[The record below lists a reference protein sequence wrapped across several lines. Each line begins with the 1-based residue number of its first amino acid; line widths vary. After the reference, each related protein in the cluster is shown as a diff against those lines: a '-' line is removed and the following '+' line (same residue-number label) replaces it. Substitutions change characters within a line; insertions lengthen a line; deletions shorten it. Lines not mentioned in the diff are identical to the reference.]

1 MTRALSL
8 TCLALIALGGSAWA
22 RPSIAVLGL
31 EVVDPTGTPTKEDTV
46 VAKQLTDG
54 LRARAQVSNG
64 PYALAPGSDKE
75 LIDEKLVNSCD
86 SEAATCMASIA
97 AQMGADMLLYGHLQK
112 EKSGRAYEVTLKLL
126 DVHRKVVEKSSN
138 QLIPLSQAN
147 ETSLKVWSKTLY
159 ANLTGQQST
168 GVLVVKVSNADR
180 GTILINGDEKGNIT
194 NGVGQVSGLSEGTY
208 KLAVESQGYR
218 RYEQEV
224 SVHAGETETVPVR
237 LEKPDEG
244 GNVIE
249 PPPGGGIIETTTASG
264 NPTWRKVFYASVAVG
279 LGAGGWWVY
288 SAKKVND
295 YQQLECENGYY
306 QSVSNPPVTCTN
318 VHAPTISE
326 SKLASRGDH
335 WSTQTY
341 VAGGVVAG
349 AVVLGGLAFYE
360 GFIAKHDGGP
370 SEHASRGH
378 RVRRERFVVT
388 PVVSPQGGG
397 VTMML
402 SW

>member
-180 GTILINGDEKGNIT
+180 GTI
-194 NGVGQVSGLSEGTY
+194 
-208 KLAVESQGYR
+208 
-218 RYEQEV
+218 
-224 SVHAGETETVPVR
+224 
-237 LEKPDEG
+237 
-244 GNVIE
+244 
-249 PPPGGGIIETTTASG
+249 
-264 NPTWRKVFYASVAVG
+264 
-279 LGAGGWWVY
+279 
-288 SAKKVND
+288 
-295 YQQLECENGYY
+295 
-306 QSVSNPPVTCTN
+306 
-318 VHAPTISE
+318 
-326 SKLASRGDH
+326 
-335 WSTQTY
+335 
-341 VAGGVVAG
+341 
-349 AVVLGGLAFYE
+349 
-360 GFIAKHDGGP
+360 
-370 SEHASRGH
+370 
-378 RVRRERFVVT
+378 
-388 PVVSPQGGG
+388 
-397 VTMML
+397 
-402 SW
+402 